1 MFISFDSG
9 IHSKLCAPKK
19 TQLLDISDF
28 AWPVLFEQQQKQ
40 LLWELVVICINKVEL
55 FLFLLMYIKATRKI
69 FSSVDGVM
77 VLYVFTN
84 WELKI
89 YETYIFR
96 PVIISLKGT

>member
-1 MFISFDSG
+1 MR
-9 IHSKLCAPKK
+9 PQK

-28 AWPVLFEQQQKQ
+28 ALSVLFEQQQKQ

-55 FLFLLMYIKATRKI
+55 FLFLLIYIKATRKI